1 MSDSAEYKI
10 EVSVETEYL
19 PDQSDP
25 DNHRW
30 VYAYHICIE
39 NKGSQS
45 AQLLTRHWIITDS
58 EEQQQE
64 VHGEGVIGQQPNLA
78 PGEQFKYTS
87 GTILETPVGSMHGS
101 YQMLAEDGTCFDAD
115 IPVFTLAPPHT
126 LH

>member
-1 MSDSAEYKI
+1 MSESPENKI
-10 EVSVETEYL
+10 AVTVNTEYL
-19 PDQSDP
+19 ADQSDP
-25 DNHRW
+25 DNNRW

-39 NKGSQS
+39 NQGSQS

-64 VHGEGVIGQQPNLA
+64 VHGEGIVGQQPNLA
-78 PGEQFKYTS
+78 PGEQFTYTS

-101 YQMLAEDGTCFDAD
+101 YQMIAEDGTCFDAP